1 MPKSGGEDVDETLY
15 REILTE
21 AGVDVRTINSG
32 ISDFKELSRNPREYH
47 DNLLADVLYILN
59 SCTPSVEKLRFETV
73 SGKIFVNN
81 PETDFSAEYRPG
93 VIKNALEDSYG
104 KSD

>member
-1 MPKSGGEDVDETLY
+1 MDETLY

-47 DNLLADVLYILN
+47 DNLLADVLWILKK
-59 SCTPSVEKLRFETV
+59 CAPKVENLRFELEN
-73 SGKIFVNN
+73 GKIFVDN
-81 PETDFSAEYRPG
+81 PETWFSAEYRPG
-93 VIKNALEDSYG
+93 VIKKALEGCHG

>member
-1 MPKSGGEDVDETLY
+1 MDETLY
-15 REILTE
+15 RSILTE
-21 AGVDVRTINSG
+21 AGVDFSTINSG

-47 DNLLADVLYILN
+47 DNLLADVLWILKK
-59 SCTPSVEKLRFETV
+59 CTPKVENLHFELEN
-73 SGKIFVNN
+73 GKIFVDN
-81 PETDFSAEYRPG
+81 PETWFSTEYRPG